1 MENMSDCHY
10 SLTMPE
16 KPPAPSNVAD
26 KFMLRLPDGVR
37 DRIAGEAEKNKR
49 SMNAEIVA
57 RLEKSFAA
65 SSLDGNP
72 MVDQEF
78 VKGALDWV
86 LKSYAIEN
94 NKLVKRIA
102 RVQRAKKEPK
112 EPKK

>member
-1 MENMSDCHY
+1 
-10 SLTMPE
+10 MPE

-112 EPKK
+112 E